1 MLHSLTLALGPYRL
15 LGPRVLRPF
24 GGLMTHNSPGSG
36 RLRNVAKEVQ
46 ALVVATCRVIV
57 RLEDLR
63 LT

>member
-1 MLHSLTLALGPYRL
+1 
-15 LGPRVLRPF
+15 
-24 GGLMTHNSPGSG
+24 MTHNSPGSG